1 MFFWHSVFSYHIPLH
16 DVAVKLHS
24 LSVDFWLFVLLPC
37 KPFYV
42 ESLKFSQ
49 PWDLYSLRK
58 ELWPKCWAEC
68 MMWIRSGTS
77 DLLMGSWNLQ
87 THKEFS
93 VHQKGVLTSSSTFCQ
108 ASEKPNGF
116 PLIIE
121 VSELD
126 LLRCE
131 MHFDN
136 WIMKDSQC
144 LHGECRRCLKK
155 DPSATR
161 QISETF
167 KDSVLAFNWLFMK
180 INYKNGNPRSFPQ
193 TQCMPWKQEFFS
205 SAMIGIGHS
214 PRAFRIVATWEPDFQ
229 HGNHWPRHSQWLTK
243 NPWHQLGQAAALKL
257 ALARL

>member
-108 ASEKPNGF
+108 ASEKTQWFSADHRGF
-116 PLIIE
+116 RVRSPE
-121 VSELD
+121 VRDAFWQLD
-126 LLRCE
+126 YERFPVPSRW
-131 MHFDN
+131 M
-136 WIMKDSQC
+136 SQM
-144 LHGECRRCLKK
+144 LEERSLGH
-155 DPSATR
+155 SADLGNV
-161 QISETF
+161 QGQCAGLQ
-167 KDSVLAFNWLFMK
+167 LAFH
-180 INYKNGNPRSFPQ
+180 
-193 TQCMPWKQEFFS
+193 E
-205 SAMIGIGHS
+205 
-214 PRAFRIVATWEPDFQ
+214 D
-229 HGNHWPRHSQWLTK
+229 
-243 NPWHQLGQAAALKL
+243 QL
-257 ALARL
+257 